1 MWMCS
6 GRSGNARALLHRQSA
21 WQKGYFVL
29 ATQSARGMLP
39 QLLCVCRLLW
49 RGRQDV
55 AATPGSNGAAKAPK
69 KKGPHPDVVG
79 RRLAWSGLSPK
90 LPEKRWRGERASASS
105 AGPFRPCPPIMG
117 PSVSLAG
124 PDAQSS
130 RSRPPGLSQSTR
142 SPSARH
148 HQSRTCRVPCAR
160 APPEP
165 LPTRSSCSRA
175 TTSRRRPKPLHSSRI
190 RLGAE
195 SFSGTGSRGP
205 VARFLCGCARKAGAA
220 WRVRKSTRA
229 VWRTNKRYRRRRRR
243 YSIRS
248 CCAPY
253 APSCALP
260 HGSAK
265 GTWQASWGWLATWPS
280 RVAGF
285 RFRRTCLAERGGGGR
300 CASLLAGGVSRHRTP
315 VWILEYARHHPASGA
330 S

>member
-1 MWMCS
+1 MHAQRSHTQARTGKREPKRCGCAPAGPETPELCCI
-6 GRSGNARALLHRQSA
+6 GRAPGRKGTSFWPRRAPAGCCRNCC
-21 WQKGYFVL
+21 V
-29 ATQSARGMLP
+29 
-39 QLLCVCRLLW
+39 CVCRLLW

-69 KKGPHPDVVG
+69 KKRTPP
-79 RRLAWSGLSPK
+79 RRRRSSPRLAWSGLSPK

-175 TTSRRRPKPLHSSRI
+175 ATSRRRPKPLHSRI

-205 VARFLCGCARKAGAA
+205 VAPAAVAPRASSVAVQVRPGRRGGCG
-220 WRVRKSTRA
+220 SPTTRA

-265 GTWQASWGWLATWPS
+265 GTVTKQ
-280 RVAGF
+280 
-285 RFRRTCLAERGGGGR
+285 CN
-300 CASLLAGGVSRHRTP
+300 
-315 VWILEYARHHPASGA
+315 I
-330 S
+330 